1 MGTNAGSYR
10 LAHDGFDRHARRH
23 RFHGVDIHCHPLVR
37 RCHTRAGRPAQPCQ
51 ARHRSR
57 LAIVGTTR
65 ILLAASHTSQRS
77 GTRYCGRV
85 ISTAIK
91 TVVTC
96 RRFYACRGTHH
107 DIHLSTKA
115 GTCRSANLLFFA
127 TCKYQAPISRAYN
140 SSGDIQC
147 PDIVNSENFL
157 YRLHTEISRH
167 FFFSR

>member
-1 MGTNAGSYR
+1 MPAE
-10 LAHDGFDRHARRH
+10 AR
-23 RFHGVDIHCHPLVR
+23 IN
-37 RCHTRAGRPAQPCQ
+37 
-51 ARHRSR
+51 
-57 LAIVGTTR
+57 
-65 ILLAASHTSQRS
+65 
-77 GTRYCGRV
+77 
-85 ISTAIK
+85 
-91 TVVTC
+91 
-96 RRFYACRGTHH
+96 

-115 GTCRSANLLFFA
+115 GTRRSANLLFFA